1 MRGKFG
7 AHTVALERRLLMLFA
22 LRKGRLSLEAMREEA
37 VISKEAFNQIAQ
49 VIQHAWNASLVRP
62 PLRDVTEAAAGPGMA
77 RDRSRKAGCQAWR
90 QEGSLVRVRET
101 AAMMPMP
108 STIRQAMPI

>member
-1 MRGKFG
+1 MK
-7 AHTVALERRLLMLFA
+7 RRLLMLFA
-22 LRKGRLSLEAMREEA
+22 LRKGRLSLEAMREET

-77 RDRSRKAGCQAWR
+77 PGPQPQGGVPGVASGGIFGASTRDGRHDADAEHDQAGNADIDRR
-90 QEGSLVRVRET
+90 QSGR
-101 AAMMPMP
+101 
-108 STIRQAMPI
+108 